1 VEPVKALVDSDV
13 LIDYLQ
19 GKVQARKELNRYSEL
34 CYSVISWMEIMCG
47 AETPKEK
54 SAAEALLGSM
64 QLIDLSKEIAAKA
77 VEERKSL
84 RLKLPDAII
93 LATADHEGCI
103 LVTRN
108 TKDFSKDDPRIRF
121 PYAI

>member
-1 VEPVKALVDSDV
+1 MKALIDSDV

-19 GKVQARKELNRYSEL
+19 GKAPAKKELNRYTEL
-34 CYSVISWMEIMCG
+34 CYSVISWMEIMSG

-54 SAAEALLGSM
+54 NAAEALLGSM
-64 QLIDLSKEIAAKA
+64 QLLDLSKEIAAKA
-77 VEERKSL
+77 VEERRSL

-108 TKDFSKDDPRIRF
+108 TKDFSKVDPRIRF
-121 PYAI
+121 PYTL